1 MRQEGLH
8 VRVDEVF
15 VGSRGEG
22 GGGSTGMHRDK
33 GVF

>member
-22 GGGSTGMHRDK
+22 GVSTGMHRDK